1 MGSANAE
8 LWEIENERLLNLLR
22 EALEP
27 GDGYLDVG
35 ANVGI
40 FAIPVAEHLGPE
52 GRVYAFEPAPDM
64 AEELMIR
71 AESVGVADRIDLR
84 QVALGAEPATLSLR
98 VDPEDPSDATK
109 RSLFVEGDVVAE
121 VPVHPLDDLVASG
134 VLLLDRPLQAVK
146 IDVEGAEV
154 LCLRGMRSTL
164 RTHHPRLVVIETI
177 ESHLHRAG
185 FELADID
192 GELEPLGYT
201 RLAQD
206 PATGL
211 WFNAVF
217 AFAGDRASRAAR

>member
-1 MGSANAE
+1 MGSENAE
-8 LWEIENERLLNLLR
+8 LWEIENERLLNLLG

-27 GDGYLDVG
+27 GDGFLDVG

-40 FAIPVAEHLGPE
+40 FTIPLARHVGPA
-52 GRVYAFEPAPDM
+52 GKVYAFEPAPDI
-64 AEELMIR
+64 AENLMFR
-71 AESVGVADRIDLR
+71 ARSARVADRIDLR
-84 QVALGAEPATLSLR
+84 QMALGAELATLSLR

-109 RSLFVEGDVVAE
+109 RSLFVEGTVVAE
-121 VPVHPLDDLVASG
+121 VPVSPLDELVESG
-134 VLLLDRPLQAVK
+134 ALVLEPPLSAVK

-154 LCLRGMRSTL
+154 LALRGMRHSL
-164 RTHHPRLVVIETI
+164 ERQRPRLVVVETI

-192 GELEPLGYT
+192 NELESIGYG
-201 RLAQD
+201 RRQQD

-217 AFAGDRASRAAR
+217 TPDA

>member
-27 GDGYLDVG
+27 GDGFLDVG

-40 FAIPVAEHLGPE
+40 FTIPLAEHVGDA
-52 GRVYAFEPAPDM
+52 GKVYAFEPAPDM
-64 AEELMIR
+64 AEELMQR
-71 AESVGVADRIDLR
+71 ARAAGVADRIDLR
-84 QVALGAEPATLSLR
+84 RMALGAERSTLALR
-98 VDPEDPSDATK
+98 VDPDDPSDATK
-109 RSLFVEGDVVAE
+109 RSLFVQGDVVAE
-121 VPVHPLDDLVASG
+121 VPVWPLDELTSRRELKLEAR
-134 VLLLDRPLQAVK
+134 LNAVK

-164 RTHHPRLVVIETI
+164 EEHRPRLLVVETI
-177 ESHLHRAG
+177 ETHLQRAG
-185 FELADID
+185 FLLSDLHA
-192 GELEPLGYT
+192 ELEPIGY
-201 RLAQD
+201 RLVDQD

-217 AFAGDRASRAAR
+217 APSS

>member
-8 LWEIENERLLNLLR
+8 LWEIENERLLALLR
-22 EALEP
+22 EGLEP

-52 GRVYAFEPAPDM
+52 GKVYAFEPAPDM
-64 AEELMIR
+64 AEELMQQ
-71 AESVGVADRIDLR
+71 AEAAGVADRIDIR
-84 QVALGAEPATLSLR
+84 QIALGAERATLSLR
-98 VDPEDPSDATK
+98 VDPDDPSDATK
-109 RSLFVEGDVVAE
+109 RSLFVEGEAVAE
-121 VPVHPLDDLVASG
+121 VPVMPLDDLVAG
-134 VLLLDRPLQAVK
+134 GELRLERALNAVK

-154 LCLRGMRSTL
+154 LCLRGMHSTL
-164 RTHHPRLVVIETI
+164 EERQPRLIVVETI

-185 FELADID
+185 FELEDI
-192 GELEPLGYT
+192 GAELEPLGY
-201 RLAQD
+201 REVDQD

-217 AFAGDRASRAAR
+217 ELAEG

>member
-1 MGSANAE
+1 MGSANPE
-8 LWEIENERLLNLLR
+8 LWEIENERLLTLLR
-22 EALEP
+22 DALQP

-40 FAIPVAEHLGPE
+40 FAIPVAEHVGPR
-52 GRVYAFEPAPDM
+52 GKVYAFEPAPDM
-64 AEELMIR
+64 AEELMLR
-71 AESVGVADRIDLR
+71 AASAGVAERIDVR
-84 QVALGAEPATLSLR
+84 QLALGAEPATLSLR
-98 VDPEDPSDATK
+98 VDPQDPSDATK
-109 RSLFVEGDVVAE
+109 RSLFVEGEVVAE
-121 VPVHPLDDLVASG
+121 VSVHPLGDLVASG
-134 VLLLDRPLQAVK
+134 ELLLDPPVRAVK

-154 LCLRGMRSTL
+154 LCLRGMRSML
-164 RTHHPRLVVIETI
+164 GDHRPRLVVVETI

-201 RLAQD
+201 RLTQD

-217 AFAGDRASRAAR
+217 VPRDDLA

>member
-8 LWEIENERLLNLLR
+8 LWEIENERLLELLR
-22 EALEP
+22 GALNR

-40 FAIPVAEHLGPE
+40 FAIPVAEHVGPE
-52 GRVYAFEPAPDM
+52 GKVYAFEPAPDM
-64 AEELMIR
+64 AEELR
-71 AESVGVADRIDLR
+71 LLAEAAGVADRIDLR

-98 VDPEDPSDATK
+98 VDPDDPSDATK
-109 RSLFVEGDVVAE
+109 RSLFVEGEVVAE
-121 VPVHPLDDLVASG
+121 VPVWPLDDLVASG
-134 VLLLDRPLQAVK
+134 ELTLEPRLNAVK

-164 RTHHPRLVVIETI
+164 AEQRPRLLVIETI

-185 FELADID
+185 FELDDVNA
-192 GELEPLGYT
+192 EVEPLGYR
-201 RLAQD
+201 RLTQD

-217 AFAGDRASRAAR
+217 ELAG